1 MLSAQSAP
9 DHVSATYTSEQKAVT
24 TGMAKSSSWAPFRIR
39 AYLVLWLAQLGANI
53 GSWMQTVGAQW
64 FLVEVGAS
72 AVFITLVQTA
82 TTAPSLLFGLPA
94 GVMADSYDRRHVL
107 LTANLIAAGAST
119 LLAVVSFL
127 HVLTPV
133 GLLACTFLL
142 GCGIALNAP
151 TWQAVIPSLVPRKQI
166 PAATALG
173 SVTINAARALG
184 PAFAGFLVALAG
196 TSAVFAVNAAAYVL
210 SVVAVLTWKRPAKRV
225 GRREPFRSALFSGM
239 RYTKAAPHVNR
250 IMLRTA
256 LFIVPASAIWALL
269 PVEAHGRLHMGSGG
283 YGVLLACLGV
293 GALSGV
299 FVLPWL
305 RRRISS
311 NKIVVVASIAYGAGT
326 VGAALLPSWGV
337 GVSLVVAGIAWMCNF
352 TTFNSLLQLTLAPWV
367 RARGMAIYLLIVMA
381 GQALGSPLWGTI
393 ATLWTAQ
400 ISFLVAGGLLLVFV
414 PISVRFWPIRPRT
427 GELDRSHDLITH
439 NLSMAN
445 SVDPRTGPIEI
456 QVSYRVHPDKAPAF
470 VTAMDAVRLS
480 RMRTGANFWELTHRL
495 EDPGLFF
502 ERYSVPSWGEYLLQE
517 TQRMTGHDRANLRAA
532 LRLTSDE
539 PRVRRELPADAPI
552 AGVPRMP
559 DDEDHPMGDLRPRD
573 PDMPPAENSGTQN
586 SGRQNSERQEPGT
599 QEPPAGDQT
608 A

>member
-1 MLSAQSAP
+1 
-9 DHVSATYTSEQKAVT
+9 
-24 TGMAKSSSWAPFRIR
+24 
-39 AYLVLWLAQLGANI
+39 
-53 GSWMQTVGAQW
+53 
-64 FLVEVGAS
+64 
-72 AVFITLVQTA
+72 
-82 TTAPSLLFGLPA
+82 
-94 GVMADSYDRRHVL
+94 
-107 LTANLIAAGAST
+107 
-119 LLAVVSFL
+119 
-127 HVLTPV
+127 
-133 GLLACTFLL
+133 
-142 GCGIALNAP
+142 
-151 TWQAVIPSLVPRKQI
+151 
-166 PAATALG
+166 
-173 SVTINAARALG
+173 
-184 PAFAGFLVALAG
+184 
-196 TSAVFAVNAAAYVL
+196 
-210 SVVAVLTWKRPAKRV
+210 
-225 GRREPFRSALFSGM
+225 
-239 RYTKAAPHVNR
+239 
-250 IMLRTA
+250 
-256 LFIVPASAIWALL
+256 
-269 PVEAHGRLHMGSGG
+269 MGSGG